1 MLDRNR
7 KIAMVAAGV
16 AVLVTLMAVYFG
28 LRRPTPTPPPG
39 GGTTPPPATQRVTL
53 TPVRLMDAPAEVAD
67 AAARLMHSRVGY
79 AMPVG
84 GRTYLIVSSG
94 SDDLK
99 MSLVGAV
106 GQPGTGTPSFVD
118 VNLATSSSGERLMI
132 LAAPIAGG
140 AEYQF
145 NLDGTYAAIPTLHN
159 RHGLP
164 LVTLPHV
171 GGFVVISPAS
181 DETVSG
187 RTFDVSG
194 YARVFEAQF
203 TLKAM
208 SAKGR
213 ILAETQVMPAAGAPS
228 WGSFVA
234 SLTLPEG
241 EMPETGFLVL
251 EDPMTEAKLVVPVR
265 FRAPRQLG

>member
-1 MLDRNR
+1 MRDRNR
-7 KIAMVAAGV
+7 KIAMMVAGV
-16 AVLVTLMAVYFG
+16 AILITLLAVYFG
-28 LRRPTPTPPPG
+28 ARHPTPTPPPG
-39 GGTTPPPATQRVTL
+39 GGTTPPPATQRVML
-53 TPVRLMDAPAEVAD
+53 TQIGLGDAPAEVAD

-94 SDDLK
+94 SDNLK

-118 VNLATSSSGERLMI
+118 VNLASSTGGGRLMI
-132 LAAPIAGG
+132 LSAPIAGG

-145 NLDGTYAAIPTLHN
+145 NLDGTYAAIPTLIN

-164 LVTLPHV
+164 LITLAHD
-171 GGFVVISPAS
+171 GRFALISPAS
-181 DETVSG
+181 DEVLSG
-187 RTFDVSG
+187 RTVEVSG

-213 ILAETQVMPAAGAPS
+213 VLAETQVMPAAGAPS

-234 SLTLPEG
+234 SLTLPDG

-251 EDPMTEAKLVVPVR
+251 EDPMTEGKLVVPVR